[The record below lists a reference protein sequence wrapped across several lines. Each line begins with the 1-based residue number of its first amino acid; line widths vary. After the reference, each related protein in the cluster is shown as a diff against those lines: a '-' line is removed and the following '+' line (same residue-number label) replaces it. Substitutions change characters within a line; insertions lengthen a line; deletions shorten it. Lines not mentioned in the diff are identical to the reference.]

1 MQIRPL
7 GVVGLLCRQLENP
20 QPTTQWPCPLT
31 VDSTTIEKDKAKPP
45 ASKPTNPTTTA
56 TSRPSSGNQ
65 GTRTTERRTSKSMMQ
80 CLQSTLKVRDQ
91 EPRRPEQR
99 TTRSPRSVARR
110 FMQSGTAKDRGGC
123 SPPPLA
129 RSHSSLEASA
139 EPFFDPERTFRRS
152 YAPARRLTF
161 GPPNRG
167 NLQERKRS
175 SHSPRCKSFRK
186 QNFNVMKQLFKY

>member
-1 MQIRPL
+1 M
-7 GVVGLLCRQLENP
+7 GLRYRQLENP

-31 VDSTTIEKDKAKPP
+31 VDSTTIEKDKEKPP

-123 SPPPLA
+123 SPSPLA
-129 RSHSSLEASA
+129 RSHSSLDAGVRSPSMIPNVHSDDPMLQLDDLLSGLPIEEISRNANGHRTVRDATASGS
-139 EPFFDPERTFRRS
+139 RTATS
-152 YAPARRLTF
+152 
-161 GPPNRG
+161 
-167 NLQERKRS
+167 
-175 SHSPRCKSFRK
+175 
-186 QNFNVMKQLFKY
+186 